1 MLTPNCSARS
11 FNDVLRCFMILIYA
25 VVEVA
30 FAYIDDANIT
40 KIFDFRKRLRR
51 FFCVIMLFISGNIVP
66 LQQKMSNE

>member
-1 MLTPNCSARS
+1 
-11 FNDVLRCFMILIYA
+11 MILIYA

-51 FFCVIMLFISGNIVP
+51 FFCVIMLFISGNIVT